1 MLLGDHRGGE
11 GAHHVRAVEVVGDL
25 AKALGL
31 ALGAEH
37 AAGLVQALQRGV
49 AFRVDTHAAVDDE
62 LVTARLQG
70 QVAVAELVVAL
81 AQRHVVHRQRQQLE
95 LLAVQHQRR
104 QAAAGR
110 RVAAHD
116 QLRMDQGVV
125 LEQLEGQVR
134 LVDQVLGRLI
144 VLEVDHLRLFG
155 THVQVLFTGARPTGR
170 PCTCEY

>member
-1 MLLGDHRGGE
+1 MD
-11 GAHHVRAVEVVGDL
+11 A
-25 AKALGL
+25 
-31 ALGAEH
+31 
-37 AAGLVQALQRGV
+37 
-49 AFRVDTHAAVDDE
+49 HAAVDDE

-125 LEQLEGQVR
+125 LEQLEGQVG
-134 LVDQVLGRLI
+134 LVDQVVGGPI
-144 VLEVDHLRLFG
+144 ILEIDSLRLFAA
-155 THVQVLFTGARPTGR
+155 HIWLP
-170 PCTCEY
+170 